1 MTMIYR
7 VTLDVRGPTLPTLLS
22 TIDGDSS
29 IRLVAVT
36 NAADPALP
44 PAPLPPARPPK
55 ETNGVATPSQ
65 QPSSRYANGRRLK
78 SIRGCDLVVETLRCG
93 PATMEELK
101 HTFEHREFSP
111 MSAPSYVSR
120 MLREGTIV
128 RSQHGRYSLSK
139 GD

>member
-1 MTMIYR
+1 MCE
-7 VTLDVRGPTLPTLLS
+7 VRPTLLS
-22 TIDGDSS
+22 TIDGDSN

-101 HTFEHREFSP
+101 HTFEHRIS
-111 MSAPSYVSR
+111 
-120 MLREGTIV
+120 LRLCRRLHMFLECCV
-128 RSQHGRYSLSK
+128 REQSFARNT
-139 GD
+139 GDTA